1 MPAKASQPS
10 PIVCPPTD
18 GTGGGVRPRSA
29 RPVATALSTQAPAVP
44 LPTDPKIRAEILA
57 GIERGMA
64 DVRAGRGVDFE
75 DLLAEWDAKLA
86 SGA

>member
-1 MPAKASQPS
+1 MPAKASQHS
-10 PIVCPPTD
+10 PIVRPLAD
-18 GTGGGVRPRSA
+18 GPGSVRPRST
-29 RPVATALSTQAPAVP
+29 RPAAPSLGTEAPALP

-64 DVRAGRGVDFE
+64 DVHAGRGVDFD

>member
-1 MPAKASQPS
+1 MSAKASQHS
-10 PIVCPPTD
+10 PIVRPPID
-18 GTGGGVRPRSA
+18 GHSGSARPRSGRLA
-29 RPVATALSTQAPAVP
+29 APGVSAEAPPVP

-64 DVRAGRGVDFE
+64 DVHAGRGVDFD